1 MQNILVLDDE
11 KNIRLT
17 IRRCLESPELS
28 IDDAING
35 EEALKKLTEHNYD
48 LLLLDLKLPGID
60 GMEILKMVKDKY
72 PEMKVVIISAHGT
85 IQTAVEAMKTGALD
99 FLEKPF
105 TPADLR
111 AVVHKALAR

>member
-1 MQNILVLDDE
+1 MYKILVLDDE

-17 IRRCLESPELS
+17 VRRCLEISEIA

-35 EEALKKLTEHNYD
+35 EEALLKLSQNEYN

-60 GMEILKMVKDKY
+60 GMEILKSIRKLY
-72 PEMKVVIISAHGT
+72 PEMKVIIISAHGT
-85 IQTAVEAMKTGALD
+85 IQTAVEAMKEGAVD

-105 TPADLR
+105 APSDLR
-111 AVVHKALAR
+111 QIVTKALTT

>member
-1 MQNILVLDDE
+1 MFKVLVLDDE

-17 IRRCLESPELS
+17 VKRCLESPEMV

-35 EEALKKLTEHNYD
+35 EEALIKLSQTPFH

-60 GMEILKMVKDKY
+60 GMEILRTVRKLY
-72 PEMKVVIISAHGT
+72 PDMKVIIISAHGS
-85 IQTAVEAMKTGALD
+85 IQTAVEAMKEGATD

-105 TPADLR
+105 APTDLR
-111 AVVHKALAR
+111 QLVQKAIG

>member
-1 MQNILVLDDE
+1 MYKILVLDDE

-17 IRRCLESPELS
+17 VRRCLETGDYA

-35 EEALKKLTEHNYD
+35 EEALRKLTGESFN

-60 GMEILKMVKDKY
+60 GMEILKTTRKLY
-72 PEMKVVIISAHGT
+72 PDMKVIVISAHGS
-85 IQTAVEAMKTGALD
+85 IQTAVEAMKEGAAD

-105 TPADLR
+105 APSDLR
-111 AVVHKALAR
+111 QIVQKVITS

>member
-1 MQNILVLDDE
+1 MHKILVLDDE

-17 IRRCLESPELS
+17 VKRCLESPDLA

-35 EEALKKLTEHNYD
+35 EEALLKLAENSYH

-60 GMEILKMVKDKY
+60 GMEILKKVRKLY
-72 PEMKVVIISAHGT
+72 PDMRVIIISAHGS
-85 IQTAVEAMKTGALD
+85 IQTAVEAMKEGATD

-105 TPADLR
+105 APSDLR
-111 AVVHKALAR
+111 QVVQKVLTS